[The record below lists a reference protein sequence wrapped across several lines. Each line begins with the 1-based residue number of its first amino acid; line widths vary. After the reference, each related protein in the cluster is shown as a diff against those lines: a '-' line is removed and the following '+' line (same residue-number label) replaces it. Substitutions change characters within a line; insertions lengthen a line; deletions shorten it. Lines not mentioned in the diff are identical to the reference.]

1 MAFSKRAPKLGAS
14 KPNGL
19 KEVQNLFKRRANAIG
34 FDWVS
39 VDTALLKGA
48 LTCALAGGAAVMFS
62 AAAGGRGICIKVF
75 MGEERAI
82 EYAIDAEEL
91 NVLLDQVIDQM
102 GSPAEDTRAVMAMTP
117 NTPA

>member
-1 MAFSKRAPKLGAS
+1 MAYPKRAPKLGAP

-19 KEVQNLFKRRANAIG
+19 KEVQSLFKRRANAIG

-39 VDTALLKGA
+39 VDTVLLKGA
-48 LTCALAGGAAVMFS
+48 LTCALAGGAAIMFS

-75 MGEERAI
+75 LGEERAV

-102 GSPAEDTRAVMAMTP
+102 GSPAEDTKAVMAMSP
-117 NTPA
+117 KS